1 MTGAGE
7 LPARKYMKYKELKEE
22 RKMSKTVWVESY
34 RIYRYLPRHFGT
46 QLYYG
51 GHIFIY
57 HLKS

>member
-1 MTGAGE
+1 MAGAGV
-7 LPARKYMKYKELKEE
+7 LPTRKYMKYKELQEK
-22 RKMSKTVWVESY
+22 RKMSKTVLVDSF

-46 QLYYG
+46 QVYYG